1 MTDKPGPSKRS
12 GSVLTSGSR
21 AKKGRSFSADSSL
34 DDFECSSEEAVFSQC
49 CDEEEVS
56 DDSSDSIFDTR
67 RPFRHKRMD
76 RFLSPIRQKTSNQVP
91 EETFTHSMS
100 SDRHMSTSPSIIQ
113 DYGELPDIPDNLLNT
128 SVPTSISMLMS
139 DATSINFP
147 SEDIEN
153 MPPATASL
161 SQTRVVRLDDQPSG
175 EGASS
180 SWSTQ
185 GTMKNIEFT
194 RTQELLVPAPSDPF
208 EAFRLL
214 LDDNILDLL
223 VRETNANAIRVL
235 KAPGVKQHSR
245 IISWKDITRTEL
257 LTFLGNQMSDPSSEE
272 AWERLLVESL
282 LKLSGKHR
290 VTHHEPLQPVVMQPV
305 KPRTFPVRGPTDRLS
320 YVIRRYDDGVH
331 GRNTRT
337 LTRHN
342 FRPRALA
349 VVYGL

>member
-1 MTDKPGPSKRS
+1 M
-12 GSVLTSGSR
+12 VV
-21 AKKGRSFSADSSL
+21 SFYRL
-34 DDFECSSEEAVFSQC
+34 IE
-49 CDEEEVS
+49 
-56 DDSSDSIFDTR
+56 
-67 RPFRHKRMD
+67 
-76 RFLSPIRQKTSNQVP
+76 LSHRQKTSNQVP
-91 EETFTHSMS
+91 EETFTHPMS

-128 SVPTSISMLMS
+128 SVPTSISMLIS

-153 MPPATASL
+153 LPPATASL

-175 EGASS
+175 EGTSS

-194 RTQELLVPAPSDPF
+194 RTQELLVPAPFDSF

-214 LDDNILDLL
+214 LDDNILDLI

-257 LTFLGNQMSDPSSEE
+257 LTFLG
-272 AWERLLVESL
+272 
-282 LKLSGKHR
+282 
-290 VTHHEPLQPVVMQPV
+290 
-305 KPRTFPVRGPTDRLS
+305 
-320 YVIRRYDDGVH
+320 
-331 GRNTRT
+331 
-337 LTRHN
+337 
-342 FRPRALA
+342 
-349 VVYGL
+349 